1 MYSIESSWMLKFACA
16 MTTYKL
22 KHLKERI
29 RELSQLVTTSQGEE
43 FDQLIKELQQTIH
56 EQTGETR
63 RVLLSQQL
71 QRS

>member
-1 MYSIESSWMLKFACA
+1 